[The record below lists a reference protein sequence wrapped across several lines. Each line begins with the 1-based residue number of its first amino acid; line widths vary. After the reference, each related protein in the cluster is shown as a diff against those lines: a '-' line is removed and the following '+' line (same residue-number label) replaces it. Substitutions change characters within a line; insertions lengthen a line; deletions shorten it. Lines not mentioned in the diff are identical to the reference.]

1 MDEHLPAGEGDF
13 DFNQFFALLSH
24 LSLNPLYTIEPHEE
38 AHLRRGL
45 EAVKKYI
52 PE

>member
-1 MDEHLPAGEGDF
+1 MDEHLPVGEGEF
-13 DFNQFFALLSH
+13 DFNQFFTLLSQ
-24 LSLNPLYTIEPHEE
+24 SKLNPLYTLEPHEE

-52 PE
+52 